1 LKGAKSMPEKK
12 DARLILRI
20 ETSDGGTAEMIFEG
34 VGSIS
39 YVLAEAGLL
48 SKEIEELLGC

>member
-1 LKGAKSMPEKK
+1 MKGAKSMPEKK